1 MWSQRDCR
9 HRCTDH
15 DTVAWPILQAVLP
28 LMLSQRSEVQ
38 ICHLAQEKATL
49 EVQLE
54 EVTQLLRS
62 EREAAHGREQ
72 DLLEKIAEANSQIA
86 DLTSTNTG
94 TCLYHSSFFVLSVQ
108 KLYPPPPPPTHTHT
122 TQCWTVR
129 WWTCVCASSQQT
141 KSWRSCRWRGRQR
154 GGCMNPGSWST
165 CRG

>member
-9 HRCTDH
+9 HCCTDH

-72 DLLEKIAEANSQIA
+72 ELLEKIAEANSQIA

-108 KLYPPPPPPTHTHT
+108 KLYPPSPPQHTRTPHSAG
-122 TQCWTVR
+122 Q
-129 WWTCVCASSQQT
+129 
-141 KSWRSCRWRGRQR
+141 
-154 GGCMNPGSWST
+154 
-165 CRG
+165 